1 MIQLLLML
9 LGSIALVLFLAV
21 TMMFLTYLERKIVAR
36 IQDRIGPNRVGRFG
50 MMQPMADMIKL
61 LTKEDITPRTAHRIV
76 YNLAPILIV
85 PPALLIFAVIP
96 FGRGLIGTNLNIG
109 FLYIVAISSTASIAI
124 FMAGWGSS
132 NKYALLGAMRAVAQL
147 VSYEIPQILSVVGV
161 LILAESLS
169 MVRIVEAQRGLW
181 FILVQPVGF
190 LIFVIVSVAE
200 LGRTPFDIPE
210 AESEIVAGYHIEY
223 SGLKFGMFMLAE
235 YISVF
240 AIAAVAATLFL
251 GGWQGPLLP
260 SWLWFFLKTYA
271 VVFII
276 MWLRGTLPRVRVDQL
291 MNFAWK
297 FLVPLAL
304 ANLLVAGL
312 AASLTQGLGAP
323 LVLAGFTMANGLLVI
338 GTVLVTL
345 ALRSLRRSEVR
356 ALVKAGAMEAQPPL
370 RSSSREM

>member
-36 IQDRIGPNRVGRFG
+36 IQDRIGPNRVGRLG
-50 MMQPMADMIKL
+50 TMQPMADMIKL

-169 MVRIVEAQRGLW
+169 MVRIVEAQRNLW

-190 LIFVIVSVAE
+190 LIFVIASVAE

-235 YISVF
+235 YISIF

-271 VVFII
+271 IVFII

-356 ALVKAGAMEAQPPL
+356 ALVEAGAMETQSPL
-370 RSSSREM
+370 RSSREM